1 MSAPRRALP
10 AAFGVGLLLAL
21 AVRLAALPF
30 VSGDMR
36 IFHVPWSEAIERE
49 GAWRAL
55 AQDFSNYPP
64 LYLYALTAAT
74 WLPLPRVWA
83 IKLVHGVFDLVL
95 AAYAA
100 GIVAQLARGA
110 PASGPAG
117 ASGRRGAAGTFGDE
131 ASPPRD
137 GASSPRGAF
146 LAVLLMPTVV
156 MNAALWGQCDAMYA
170 AGMVA
175 CVHYVIAG
183 RPAAGMVALGLAFS
197 LKPQAVFLG
206 PWVVLLTLRG
216 HVRWPHWYLVPATYF
231 LCAVPALLAGRPFGE
246 ILLLYPNQPILPFP
260 SLTLGATNLY
270 QWLSDRWFSVLYP
283 AGLAL
288 GALTAAAYVVVLH
301 RRWPEGDRGSRPHP
315 GPLPVGEGE
324 GRPSGP
330 QAGMADRLETG
341 ATGER
346 GHLLATA
353 LLATLLMPYV
363 LPAMHERYFFPAD
376 VLALVAAWT
385 LPRFVPVAALVLT
398 ASTFT
403 YLPYLFD
410 WEPLPRPLLAALMTG
425 AILLT
430 IREALRGT
438 DRR

>member
-1 MSAPRRALP
+1 MSSARLDHRTAW
-10 AAFGVGLLLAL
+10 AAGLLLAL

-36 IFHVPWSEAIERE
+36 IFHVPWSEAIERA

-64 LYLYALTAAT
+64 LYLHALTVAT

-100 GIVAQLARGA
+100 GIVAQLTRGRVAATPGHPAAHAGPEAGA
-110 PASGPAG
+110 P
-117 ASGRRGAAGTFGDE
+117 GDG
-131 ASPPRD
+131 ASPPRW
-137 GASSPRGAF
+137 AF
-146 LAVLLMPTVV
+146 LAVLLLPTVV

-175 CVHYVIAG
+175 AVHYVIAG

-197 LKPQAVFLG
+197 LKPQAVFLA

-216 HVRWPHWYLVPATYF
+216 QIRWPHWYLVPATY
-231 LCAVPALLAGRPFGE
+231 LACALPALLAGRPLDQ

-270 QWLSDRWFSVLYP
+270 QWLSDRWFGVLYP

-288 GALTAAAYVVVLH
+288 GALAATACVVVLH
-301 RRWPEGDRGSRPHP
+301 RRWPGAGRESRPHP
-315 GPLPVGEGE
+315 GPLPQGEGD
-324 GRPSGP
+324 GGP
-330 QAGMADRLETG
+330 PDV
-341 ATGER
+341 R

-353 LLATLLMPYV
+353 LLAALLMPYV
-363 LPAMHERYFFPAD
+363 LPAMHERYFFAAD
-376 VLALVAAWT
+376 VLALAAAFAR
-385 LPRFVPVAALVLT
+385 PRFVPVAALVLT

-410 WEPLPRPLLAALMTG
+410 WEPLPRPLLAVLMTG
-425 AILLT
+425 AIGLT
-430 IREALRGT
+430 AREALRGRIG
-438 DRR
+438 DAG